1 MDVMELNV
9 MKTNLS
15 QMIYVVTLIEVD
27 NELYYS
33 SDDEYDSASDWISNS
48 DQYVNINL
56 YCNAYS

>member
-27 NELYYS
+27 DELYYS
-33 SDDEYDSASDWISNS
+33 SDDEYDCEWL
-48 DQYVNINL
+48 NI
-56 YCNAYS
+56 

>member
-1 MDVMELNV
+1 MQLNV

-27 NELYYS
+27 DELYYS
-33 SDDEYDSASDWISNS
+33 SDDEYDSVSDWISNS

-56 YCNAYS
+56 YYNAYS